1 MLVKSNLLN
10 KLRLPKSKNYNEYC
24 NIILLLTSIVFV
36 VIYSSITQ
44 ENRNHI
50 ADILT
55 SDTALYSTI
64 LVIVIASYYNLIIG
78 FTLCVIFIIM
88 IMPFFARNNLNGNT
102 SNSNGKEG
110 FTDEKEDDNQT
121 KKDLEHLLDA
131 FKGNGRRTKE
141 IFNDAKEIES
151 KQKRKD
157 AFNNL
162 NSNKRVEKVEQF
174 AEPELKIEKR
184 KFNPNDEYDNNLK
197 MTMEICDDIKQR
209 ITYKYE
215 ELPYLKKYI
224 STKIQSIIDL
234 LELEQD

>member
-36 VIYSSITQ
+36 VVYSSITQ

-55 SDTALYSTI
+55 SDAALYSTI
-64 LVIVIASYYNLIIG
+64 IVIVIASYYNLIIG

-88 IMPFFARNNLNGNT
+88 IMPFFSKNNLNDNKT
-102 SNSNGKEG
+102 VNNGKEG
-110 FTDEKEDDNQT
+110 FTDEEDDNQT

-131 FKGNGRRTKE
+131 FKGNGKRTKE

-162 NSNKRVEKVEQF
+162 NSKKTDKVEQF

-184 KFNPNDEYDNNLK
+184 KFNPNDEYDNNLR

-234 LELEQD
+234 LELTQD